1 MHRDGNAAQECRCC
15 CSDAHSHPS
24 IVEAELPE
32 AVLPS
37 HAISMS
43 MECSISPTCCCS
55 SDEEEGT
62 SKVNVLLLLVPFF
75 GWSQI

>member
-1 MHRDGNAAQECRCC
+1 MSALISKISYEEASSMHRDGNAAQECRCC

-37 HAISMS
+37 HA
-43 MECSISPTCCCS
+43 ESPCQWNAVYHQLAQEFEPAS
-55 SDEEEGT
+55 
-62 SKVNVLLLLVPFF
+62 FF
-75 GWSQI
+75 